1 MLHHIPLR
9 NALHAAVAG
18 LGLLLLAA
26 SPCAAKSWTSFRADF
41 ASAQTPAAVLDYLKR
56 NPQAQAAPA
65 PQFVDIRT
73 ETSDG
78 VVAESYTLTGFAGGI
93 GTLEGMREEQPP
105 GTTLSNAEELSMTL
119 TFGGLVLVSMQNKT
133 TGEAVFLRRIELG
146 GNLFPAAKGHTGT
159 MKYER
164 VHLKANQV
172 IEEIRDC
179 TLAWTGQDGDDHAL
193 VSHCTGVTRI
203 SGPKPNGSVLT
214 LEGPYDATSS
224 MVLHGDLGWIFDANT
239 RVLDVKHAGD

>member
-41 ASAQTPAAVLDYLKR
+41 V
-56 NPQAQAAPA
+56 QAAPVPRFA
-65 PQFVDIRT
+65 DIRT
-73 ETSDG
+73 ESVDG
-78 VVAESYTLTGFAGGI
+78 AVAESYTLTGFVGGI
-93 GTLEGMREEQPP
+93 GTLEGVREERPP
-105 GTTLSNAEELSMTL
+105 GATLSNAEERSMTMAV
-119 TFGGLVLVSMQNKT
+119 GGLVVVSMRNKT

-203 SGPKPNGSVLT
+203 SGPKP
-214 LEGPYDATSS
+214 
-224 MVLHGDLGWIFDANT
+224 
-239 RVLDVKHAGD
+239 